1 MNNLKMNLMI
11 KRKNPNLMIKRK
23 NPFIE
28 PDAVQG
34 NLVTIGPHIKLK
46 CNKCGAFIK
55 FISKQELFKII
66 KSHTKEE
73 IELLKQ
79 AIETLR

>member
-1 MNNLKMNLMI
+1 MNNLKI
-11 KRKNPNLMIKRK
+11 NLMIKRK
-23 NPFIE
+23 NPFIDE
-28 PDAVQG
+28 SYVQG
-34 NLVTIGPHIKLK
+34 NLTIIGQHIKLK
-46 CNKCGAFIK
+46 CHKCGAFIK

-79 AIETLR
+79 AIDTLR